1 MAGYLH
7 IKGQGLLP
15 QLFYLAGVMMNILL
29 VDDEQDSRH
38 YVAKFLEKWGH
49 KVVETSDGKEALNA
63 FSEQDFHLVLSDI
76 RMPNMDGLQLLRS
89 LRSSSFSA
97 YNTDIV
103 LFTAFSDVE
112 SAVEALRSGAYDY
125 ILKPVNVKELLAL
138 IDSVAEHQSLKI
150 ENQRLTHEFNEV
162 LEAETMDIKEELTR
176 IKQAYYKIVGIGD
189 IVISS
194 PAMRSI
200 YEQARILYE
209 DRSMPVLIEG
219 GTGTGKEMIAR
230 YIHYGDNDHNI
241 GQPFVDINC
250 AALSS
255 TLFES
260 ELFGYESGAFS
271 GGLSGGQKGK
281 FEMAEGGTLFL
292 DEISEIPPSLQAKL
306 LRVIQEK
313 EFYRVGGIKKKKTN
327 VRIICATNVDIK
339 EKVNQGEFRRDLY
352 FRLNTAHLYLP
363 ALNQRPEDIIPLAAM
378 FLKKFSQEKGKAF
391 TSISREA
398 GSMLMN
404 HTWAGNIRE
413 LKNTIEWVVLMNDDQ
428 ELRPAHL
435 KMIWNNHVNNPS
447 LFHNELLA
455 QPDWHNFQLPPDS
468 LPLEEFT
475 DFILHHALE
484 MHNGNKTRTARY
496 LGLSLRSLSYRLNKD
511 NNSKSV

>member
-1 MAGYLH
+1 LH
-7 IKGQGLLP
+7 IEGLGAVAST
-15 QLFYLAGVMMNILL
+15 FYLAGVMMNILL

-38 YVAKFLEKWGH
+38 YLAKFLEKWGH
-49 KVVETSDGKEALNA
+49 TVVETGDGKEALAA
-63 FSEQDFHLVLSDI
+63 FTGQEFHLVLSDI

-89 LRSSSFSA
+89 LRSSSLA
-97 YNTDIV
+97 GHNADIV

-112 SAVEALRSGAYDY
+112 SAVEALRAGAYDY
-125 ILKPVNVKELLAL
+125 ILKPVNVKELLVL

-150 ENQRLTHEFNEV
+150 ENQRLTHKFNEV
-162 LEAETMDIKEELTR
+162 LAAETLDIREELAR

-189 IVISS
+189 IVVSS

-209 DRSMPVLIEG
+209 DRNIPVLIEG

-230 YIHYGDNDHNI
+230 YIHYGDHDQNI
-241 GQPFVDINC
+241 GLPFVDINC

-260 ELFGYESGAFS
+260 ELFGYEGGAFS
-271 GGLSGGQKGK
+271 GGLSSGQKGK

-339 EKVNQGEFRRDLY
+339 EKVKQGEFRRDLY

-363 ALNQRPEDIIPLAAM
+363 PLNQRPEDIIPLAAM
-378 FLKKFSQEKGKAF
+378 FLRKFSQEKGKSF
-391 TSISREA
+391 TSISKEA
-398 GSMLMN
+398 GSLLVK
-404 HTWAGNIRE
+404 HIWAGNIRE

-435 KMIWNNHVNNPS
+435 NMMWNNNTS
-447 LFHNELLA
+447 LSHDEPAA
-455 QPDWHNFQLPPDS
+455 QMDWHNFQLPPDR
-468 LPLEEFT
+468 LPLEEFNA
-475 DFILHHALE
+475 FILRQALA
-484 MHNGNKTRTARY
+484 MHNGNKTQTARY
-496 LGLSLRSLSYRLNKD
+496 LGLSLRSLSYRLSKD
-511 NNSKSV
+511 TNPKIV

>member
-1 MAGYLH
+1 
-7 IKGQGLLP
+7 
-15 QLFYLAGVMMNILL
+15 MNILL

-38 YVAKFLEKWGH
+38 YVARFLEKWGH
-49 KVVETSDGKEALNA
+49 RVVETGDGKEALA
-63 FSEQDFHLVLSDI
+63 VYAHHDFHLVLSDI
-76 RMPNMDGLQLLRS
+76 RMPNMDGLQLLRN
-89 LRSSSFSA
+89 LRSSSYPNNNA
-97 YNTDIV
+97 DIV

-138 IDSVAEHQSLKI
+138 IDSVAEHQSLKS
-150 ENQRLTHEFNEV
+150 ENQRLTHEFQDAV
-162 LEAETMDIKEELTR
+162 EAETLDILEELTR

-194 PAMRSI
+194 PAMQTI
-200 YEQARILYE
+200 YEQARVLYE
-209 DRSMPVLIEG
+209 DRTMPVLIEG

-230 YIHYGDNDHNI
+230 YIHYGDYEHNI
-241 GQPFVDINC
+241 GLPFVDINC

-339 EKVNQGEFRRDLY
+339 EKVNLGEFRRDLY

-363 ALNQRPEDIIPLAAM
+363 PLNERPDDIIPLAGM
-378 FLKKFSQEKGKAF
+378 FLKKFSQEKGKSF
-391 TSISREA
+391 KSISKEA
-398 GSMLMN
+398 GSLLVN
-404 HTWAGNIRE
+404 HVWSGNIRE

-435 KMIWNNHVNNPS
+435 KMIWNNNSSNPS
-447 LFHNELLA
+447 LFHSELVSL
-455 QPDWHNFQLPPDS
+455 PDWRNFQLPPDR
-468 LPLEEFT
+468 LPLDEFT
-475 DFILHHALE
+475 DYILRQALE
-484 MHNGNKTRTARY
+484 MHNGNKTRTAKY
-496 LGLSLRSLSYRLNKD
+496 LGLSLRSLSYRLNKQT
-511 NNSKSV
+511 S

>member
-1 MAGYLH
+1 
-7 IKGQGLLP
+7 
-15 QLFYLAGVMMNILL
+15 MNILL

-49 KVVETSDGKEALNA
+49 QVVEAGDGKEALA
-63 FSEQDFHLVLSDI
+63 AYAQHDFHLVLSDI
-76 RMPNMDGLQLLRS
+76 RMPNMDGIQLLRS
-89 LRSSSFSA
+89 LRTSSYPNNNA
-97 YNTDIV
+97 DIV

-112 SAVEALRSGAYDY
+112 SAVDALRAGAYDY

-138 IDSVAEHQSLKI
+138 IDSVAEHQSLKL
-150 ENQRLTHEFNEV
+150 ENRRLTNEFKNV
-162 LEAETMDIKEELTR
+162 LEEETLDIREELTR
-176 IKQAYYKIVGIGD
+176 IKQAYYQIVGIGE

-194 PAMRSI
+194 PVMQSI

-209 DRSMPVLIEG
+209 DRAMPVLIEG

-230 YIHYGDNDHNI
+230 YIHYGDYDHNI
-241 GQPFVDINC
+241 GLPFVDINC

-281 FEMAEGGTLFL
+281 FELAEGGTLFL

-363 ALNQRPEDIIPLAAM
+363 PLNQRPEDIIPLAAM
-378 FLKKFSQEKGKAF
+378 FLRKFSQEKGKSF
-391 TSISREA
+391 TSISKEA
-398 GSMLMN
+398 GSLLIN
-404 HTWAGNIRE
+404 HVWAGNIRE
-413 LKNTIEWVVLMNDDQ
+413 LKNTIEWVVLMNDEP
-428 ELRPAHL
+428 ELRPSHL
-435 KMIWNNHVNNPS
+435 KMIWNNHGSNPS
-447 LFHNELLA
+447 LFHGDLA
-455 QPDWHNFQLPPDS
+455 TEPNWRNFQLPSDS
-468 LPLEEFT
+468 LPLDEFT
-475 DFILHHALE
+475 DYIMQQALE
-484 MHNGNKTRTARY
+484 MHNGNKTRTAKY
-496 LGLSLRSLSYRLNKD
+496 LGLSLRSLSYRLKKD
-511 NNSKSV
+511 GASKSV